1 MVNTF
6 TNINNTNNDLNS
18 LITKKTRTYANENP
32 GSVLGTAH
40 KCDRSL
46 GSKHLLIGSRIT
58 NIKNKYKKKRTNW
71 LPLKNTT
78 VTKMKENTE
87 NAKVISKSMK

>member
-1 MVNTF
+1 MKPWKTVMVNTF

-32 GSVLGTAH
+32 GSLLGTAH

-58 NIKNKYKKKRTNW
+58 NIKNKYKKT
-71 LPLKNTT
+71 
-78 VTKMKENTE
+78 
-87 NAKVISKSMK
+87 AQIGFHSKTPQSQK

>member
-46 GSKHLLIGSRIT
+46 GSKHLLIGSRIIT
-58 NIKNKYKKKRTNW
+58 SKISIKNLQIGFHSKK
-71 LPLKNTT
+71 PF
-78 VTKMKENTE
+78 TKMKENTE